1 MKLSALATELERK
14 GWLVSRTG
22 DADVQDVHVDSREV
36 TAGSLFCCVVGEVHD
51 GHDHAASAVRDGAS
65 ALLVTRSVSDIDVP
79 TIVVDPSAVRRAVA
93 VCAAEVHGHPSREV
107 PVIGITGTNGKTT
120 TAAMLASI
128 LDVAGVSPVVFGT
141 LSGPRTTAEATE
153 LQREMRRAIAA
164 GRRSVVME
172 VTSHAL
178 VLDRTHGITFRAAVF
193 TNLGH
198 DHLDFHGSL
207 DSYFEAKA
215 RLFAAGVA
223 DDAVVNVD
231 DEHGRVLIERMLGE
245 GRAEHVHPYGIDDV
259 SKLSESLQSN
269 AFSWRGL
276 DVVLSLGGRHN
287 VYNALAAATTARL
300 MGVDDAHIVG
310 GLASLGR
317 VPGRLER
324 VNVDAPFSVY
334 VDYAHTPD
342 SLRAVLESA
351 RSTLPA
357 GATLTVVFGCGGD
370 RDASKRPLMGAVAG
384 DLADVVVVTTDN
396 ARSEEPAAIAREVVA
411 GASSGEKFHVIL
423 DRREAIDFAVRKVSE
438 RMSAGDVVVIAGKGH
453 ERGQTIGTVTH
464 DFDDMDEAR
473 GALLRVMGG
482 AN

>member
-1 MKLSALATELERK
+1 MKLSALAAELERN

-22 DADVQDVHVDSREV
+22 DADIRDVHLDSREV
-36 TAGSLFCCVVGEVHD
+36 TADSLFCCVVGEVHD
-51 GHDHAASAVRDGAS
+51 GHDHAASAVRDGAA
-65 ALLVTRSVSDIDVP
+65 ALLATRRVSDVDVP
-79 TIVVDPSAVRRAVA
+79 TLVVDPSVVRRAVA
-93 VCAAEVHGHPSREV
+93 VCAASVHGLPSREV

-128 LDVAGVSPVVFGT
+128 LDAAGLSPAVFGT
-141 LSGPRTTAEATE
+141 LSGARTTAEATE
-153 LQREMRRAIAA
+153 LQREMRRAITA

-178 VLDRTHGITFRAAVF
+178 VLDRTHGINFRAAVF

-198 DHLDFHGSL
+198 DHLDFHGSV
-207 DSYFEAKA
+207 DAYFEAKA

-231 DEHGRVLIERMLGE
+231 DEHGRVLVERMQDE
-245 GRAEHVHPYGIDDV
+245 GRADHVHPYGIAHV
-259 SKLSESLQSN
+259 SGLTESLQSVT
-269 AFSWRGL
+269 FTWRGL
-276 DVVLSLGGRHN
+276 DVALPIGGRHN
-287 VYNALAAATTARL
+287 VYNALAAATTARVL
-300 MGVDDAHIVG
+300 GIDDEHIVG
-310 GLASLGR
+310 GLAALGR

-324 VNVDAPFSVY
+324 VDVAAPFAVY
-334 VDYAHTPD
+334 IDYAHTPD

-351 RSTLPA
+351 RSAVPA

-396 ARSEEPAAIAREVVA
+396 ARSEDPTAIARAVVS
-411 GASSGEKFHVIL
+411 GSSNGEKFHVIL
-423 DRREAIDFAVRKVSE
+423 DRREAIEFAVRTT
-438 RMSAGDVVVIAGKGH
+438 SARKSTGDVVVVAGKGH
-453 ERGQTIGTVTH
+453 ERGQTIGTVTL